1 MWSFSIIGLLA
12 AGVVILLVAVR
23 RQRNLIEDLKRS
35 REELQA
41 EENRVF
47 DFLHGLGEAF
57 SDNLRSSD
65 LHRLIVEGATRI
77 IDAHGGALYL
87 VDRTGKLLIPSFI
100 SKRCPP
106 LVDIPPNISQ
116 QSLNSPAALE
126 NYVRLH
132 TVKSA
137 EGLLG
142 AVWERREPLFL
153 SSKDSDPRLE
163 GLRHS
168 ALELDSVMI
177 GPLVYSNE
185 NLGVL
190 AVANGPMSTPFSAS
204 DFVVFQSIAEQS

>member
-12 AGVVILLVAVR
+12 AGVVALLVVVR
-23 RQRNLIEDLKRS
+23 KQRKSIEDLKRA

-47 DFLHGLGEAF
+47 DFLRGLGEAF

-87 VDRTGKLLIPSFI
+87 VDRTGKSLVPAFI
-100 SKRCPP
+100 SKSCPP

-116 QSLNSPAALE
+116 LSITSPMALE
-126 NYVRLH
+126 NYVHLH
-132 TVKSA
+132 TVKPG

-142 AVWERREPLFL
+142 
-153 SSKDSDPRLE
+153 
-163 GLRHS
+163 
-168 ALELDSVMI
+168 
-177 GPLVYSNE
+177 
-185 NLGVL
+185 
-190 AVANGPMSTPFSAS
+190 
-204 DFVVFQSIAEQS
+204 